1 MQRTAVP
8 ATGNSWG
15 ADSRT
20 AETGRAM
27 ESFDLIVVGGGP
39 GGHAAAE
46 EAARLGARTA
56 ILERGGWG
64 GTCTHRG
71 CIPTKALLACSR
83 ARTALKKAGR
93 LGVKVPDAALDFAAA
108 RRHMEQMVRVSAL
121 GAQQSLREAGADCRI
136 GTGFLKAPGE
146 VEWAA
151 KDGTISMLQAPA
163 IVIAWGSEP
172 SLPPGITPS
181 PRILTSDGFLERT
194 DIPESAVIL
203 GGSFI
208 GVEFAT
214 FLAETGCK
222 VTLAEALDRIL
233 PLEDDDVAVFI
244 ARELSRLGIVVHTSA
259 AADSIREENGGIRAR
274 LVGEGDPQELQASLA
289 LVCTGR
295 RPLLEKEQLDRLGIV
310 HDRQGIRVN
319 ENLET
324 TCRGVFAVGDVTG
337 GVLLAHR
344 AAQQGKAL
352 ASRLFGDGSI
362 RHDDAFVPSVVY
374 THPPAARVGL
384 TERQAAERN
393 IEVRVVRSD
402 FGANILARTE
412 LAGAGFAKAVFRGDR
427 LAGAAI
433 AGEGAGELIAPLTLA
448 VRSGMERTALRN
460 WVLPHP
466 GYSEVF
472 QGLFRN

>member
-1 MQRTAVP
+1 M
-8 ATGNSWG
+8 
-15 ADSRT
+15 
-20 AETGRAM
+20 ET
-27 ESFDLIVVGGGP
+27 FDLIVIGGGP
-39 GGHAAAE
+39 GGHAVAE
-46 EAARLGARTA
+46 EAARLGARTV
-56 ILERGGWG
+56 ILECGGWG

-83 ARTALKKAGR
+83 TRAALKKAGR
-93 LGVKVPDAALDFAAA
+93 LGVKVPDTVLDFAVA

-121 GAQQSLREAGADCRI
+121 GAQQSLREAGADCRV
-136 GTGFLKAPGE
+136 GTGILKAPGE
-146 VEWAA
+146 VEWTAQNGA
-151 KDGTISMLQAPA
+151 SAMLQAPS

-194 DIPESAVIL
+194 DLPESVVIL

-214 FLAETGCK
+214 FLAEAGCR
-222 VTLAEALDRIL
+222 VTLAEALERIL
-233 PLEDDDVAVFI
+233 PLEDNDVSSLI
-244 ARELSRLGIVVHTSA
+244 GRELSRLGIAIHISTSA
-259 AADSIREENGGIRAR
+259 ESIREENGGILAR
-274 LVGEGDPQELQASLA
+274 LAGPSGPLEMQASIA

-295 RPLLEKEQLDRLGIV
+295 RPLLERDQLDRLGIT
-310 HDRQGIRVN
+310 HDRQGIRVD

-324 TCRGVFAVGDVTG
+324 TCKRVFAVGDVTG

-352 ASRLFGDGSI
+352 ASRLFGDGSV

-384 TERQAAERN
+384 TERQAAERGLA
-393 IEVRVVRSD
+393 VRVTRSD
-402 FGANILARTE
+402 YGANILARTE
-412 LAGAGFAKAVFRGDR
+412 LAGAGFAKAVFLGDR
-427 LAGAAI
+427 LAGAAV

-448 VRSGMERTALRN
+448 VRIGLDRSALRN
-460 WVLPHP
+460 WILPHP
-466 GYSEVF
+466 GISEVF
-472 QGLFRN
+472 QGLFRD

>member
-1 MQRTAVP
+1 
-8 ATGNSWG
+8 
-15 ADSRT
+15 
-20 AETGRAM
+20 M
-27 ESFDLIVVGGGP
+27 ESFDLIVIGGGP

-71 CIPTKALLACSR
+71 CIPTKALLTCSR
-83 ARTALKKAGR
+83 VRAALKKAGR
-93 LGVKVPDAALDFAAA
+93 LGVRVPDTALDIAAA

-121 GAQQSLREAGADCRI
+121 GAQQSLRDAGADCRI
-136 GTGFLKAPGE
+136 GTGSLKAPGE
-146 VEWAA
+146 VEWTAQ
-151 KDGTISMLQAPA
+151 DGTASILQAPF

-172 SLPPGITPS
+172 SLPPGIKPS
-181 PRILTSDGFLERT
+181 PRVLTSDGFLERT
-194 DIPESAVIL
+194 DIPESAVVL

-214 FLAETGCK
+214 FLAEAGCK

-233 PLEDDDVAVFI
+233 PMEDDDVSSFI
-244 ARELSRLGIVVHTSA
+244 SRELSRLGIAVHTSSA
-259 AADSIREENGGIRAR
+259 AESIREENDGIRAR
-274 LVGEGDPQELQASLA
+274 LAGEAGPLEMEASIA

-295 RPLLEKEQLDRLGIV
+295 RPLLDKGQLDRLGIAF
-310 HDRQGIRVN
+310 DRQGIRVN

-352 ASRLFGDGSI
+352 ASRLFGDGSV
-362 RHDDAFVPSVVY
+362 RHDDTFVPSVVY

-384 TERQAAERN
+384 TERQAAERSLA
-393 IEVRVVRSD
+393 IRVTRSD
-402 FGANILARTE
+402 YGANILARTE
-412 LAGAGFAKAVFRGDR
+412 LAGSGFAKAVFQGDR
-427 LAGAAI
+427 LAGAAV

-448 VRSGMERTALRN
+448 VRSGLERTALRN

-472 QGLFRN
+472 QGLFRD

>member
-1 MQRTAVP
+1 M
-8 ATGNSWG
+8 
-15 ADSRT
+15 
-20 AETGRAM
+20 ET
-27 ESFDLIVVGGGP
+27 FDLIVIGGGP

-46 EAARLGARTA
+46 ESARLGARTT
-56 ILERGGWG
+56 ILERSGWG
-64 GTCTHRG
+64 GTCTHHG

-83 ARTALKKAGR
+83 VRSTLKKAGR
-93 LGVKVPDAALDFAAA
+93 LGVKVPDAALDFATA

-121 GAQQSLREAGADCRI
+121 GAHQSLREAGADCRV
-136 GTGFLKAPGE
+136 GTGSLKAPGQ
-146 VEWAA
+146 VEWTAP
-151 KDGTISMLQAPA
+151 DGTSSLLAAPA
-163 IVIAWGSEP
+163 IILAWGSEP

-181 PRILTSDGFLERT
+181 QRVLTSDGFLECREL
-194 DIPESAVIL
+194 PESAVVL

-214 FLAETGCK
+214 FLAEAGCK
-222 VTLAEALDRIL
+222 VALAEALDRIL
-233 PLEDDDVAVFI
+233 PMEDDDVSTFI
-244 ARELSRLGIVVHTSA
+244 SRELSRLGIAVHTSVA
-259 AADSIREENGGIRAR
+259 AESIREEEGGIRAR
-274 LVGEGDPQELQASLA
+274 LAGHAGPLEMEASVA

-295 RPLLEKEQLDRLGIV
+295 RPLLDKEQLDRLGIV
-310 HDRQGIRVN
+310 HDRLGIRVD

-352 ASRLFGDGSI
+352 ASRLFGDGSV

-384 TERQAAERN
+384 TERQAAERGLA
-393 IEVRVVRSD
+393 VRVTRSD
-402 FGANILARTE
+402 YGANILARTE
-412 LAGAGFAKAVFRGDR
+412 LAGSGFAKAVFLGDR

-448 VRSGMERTALRN
+448 VRSGLERTALRN

-472 QGLFRN
+472 QGLFRDGGA

>member
-1 MQRTAVP
+1 MQKTAVP
-8 ATGNSWG
+8 ATCDSRG

-20 AETGRAM
+20 AGTGRAM
-27 ESFDLIVVGGGP
+27 ESFDLIVIGGGP

-46 EAARLGARTA
+46 ESTRLGARTA
-56 ILERGGWG
+56 ILERSGWG

-83 ARTALKKAGR
+83 ARAALKKGAR
-93 LGVKVPDAALDFAAA
+93 LGVKVPEATLDFSAA
-108 RRHMEQMVRVSAL
+108 RRHMEQMIRVSAL
-121 GAQQSLREAGADCRI
+121 GANQSLKDAGAECRI

-146 VEWAA
+146 VEWTAQ
-151 KDGTISMLQAPA
+151 DGTVSILQAPFIA
-163 IVIAWGSEP
+163 IAWGSEP

-181 PRILTSDGFLERT
+181 PRVLTSDGFLECR
-194 DIPESAVIL
+194 DLPESAVVL

-214 FLAETGCK
+214 FLAEAGCK

-233 PLEDDDVAVFI
+233 PMEDDDVSSFI
-244 ARELSRLGIVVHTSA
+244 LRELSRLGITVHTSTA
-259 AADSIREENGGIRAR
+259 AESIREEEGGIRAR
-274 LVGEGDPQELQASLA
+274 LAGKAGPLEMDASVA

-295 RPLLEKEQLDRLGIV
+295 RPLLEKGQLDRLGIV
-310 HDRQGIRVN
+310 HDRLGIRVD

-324 TCRGVFAVGDVTG
+324 TCRGIFAVGDVTG

-352 ASRLFGDGSI
+352 ASRLFGDGSV

-384 TERQAAERN
+384 TERQAAERGLA
-393 IEVRVVRSD
+393 VRVTRSD
-402 FGANILARTE
+402 YGANILARTE
-412 LAGAGFAKAVFRGDR
+412 LAGPGFAKAVFQGDR
-427 LAGAAI
+427 LAGAAV
-433 AGEGAGELIAPLTLA
+433 AGEEAGELIAPLTLA
-448 VRSGMERTALRN
+448 VRAGLDRTALRN

-472 QGLFRN
+472 QGLFRD